1 MATLVPVHALT
12 RSLLGRSLAE
22 VQQDL
27 NRMWD
32 GAGASGW
39 TPAVD
44 VREDDEGIEL
54 WMDLPGVPRE
64 AMSIELDH
72 RVLTVRG
79 ERALPFATEGG
90 ALHRVE
96 RLHGA
101 FARSFKLPQGIQDEA
116 IQADLK
122 DGVLVVRLPKAAQA
136 RRRQIAIGQ
145 GVEALTVEPTVAGEA
160 S

>member
-1 MATLVPVHALT
+1 MATLIPVHALT

-22 VQQDL
+22 VHQDL

-32 GAGASGW
+32 ASGTSGW

-44 VREDDEGIEL
+44 LRESDEGIEI

-64 AMSIELDH
+64 AVALELENH
-72 RVLTVRG
+72 VLTVRG
-79 ERALPFATEGG
+79 ERPLPFPTEGQ

-101 FARSFKLPQGIQDEA
+101 FARSFKLPQGVQHEGITAQ
-116 IQADLK
+116 LR
-122 DGVLVVRLPKAAQA
+122 DGVLLVHLPKAAQA
-136 RRRQIAIGQ
+136 RRRQIAIEGP
-145 GVEALTVEPTVAGEA
+145 VENLSLPEGPREA
-160 S
+160 